1 MVKVRSAESGVA
13 IGKFNP
19 PHLGHLHLI
28 VQAAAHVERLYVF
41 LCDRPDQTISVQLR
55 HQWLQ
60 DVVPKNV
67 TVLVTPDDLPAANE
81 PWADRVLEVLGQQP
95 DLAFTSEE
103 WGPGWAALMG
113 AEHVLIDLERAS
125 FPISGTALRTDLR
138 SNFEWLVPPARAA
151 LARRVVL
158 IGAESSGKSTMAE
171 ALADKLGTVWVP
183 EHGRWYWEGRRYL
196 RNQSWTTDEFLR
208 IAKAQRH
215 LEDDLARK
223 ASNGVIVADTDALV
237 TAVWHERYL
246 GRSDEELDAFAA
258 AWVPDLYLAC
268 RPDFGWVQDGT
279 RESESHREEMQS
291 AMESRALA
299 SGAHV
304 EVLTGPH
311 EDRLA
316 KALAAIDALTK
327 FEELI

>member
-1 MVKVRSAESGVA
+1 MVKARSAESGVA

-28 VQAAAHVERLYVF
+28 VQAAAHVDRLYVF

-81 PWADRVLEVLGQQP
+81 PWSDRVLEVLGQQP

-113 AEHVLIDLERAS
+113 AEHVLIDLERAT

-208 IAKAQRH
+208 IAKAQRR

-246 GRSDEELDAFAA
+246 GRSDENSMHLQQRGFPTCIWPAA
-258 AWVPDLYLAC
+258 RTLAGFKTAPVNPSHTVKKC
-268 RPDFGWVQDGT
+268 NRRWN
-279 RESESHREEMQS
+279 SERWP
-291 AMESRALA
+291 A
-299 SGAHV
+299 
-304 EVLTGPH
+304 
-311 EDRLA
+311 
-316 KALAAIDALTK
+316 ALTLK
-327 FEELI
+327 FSPVHMRTGSPRLSRQSMH